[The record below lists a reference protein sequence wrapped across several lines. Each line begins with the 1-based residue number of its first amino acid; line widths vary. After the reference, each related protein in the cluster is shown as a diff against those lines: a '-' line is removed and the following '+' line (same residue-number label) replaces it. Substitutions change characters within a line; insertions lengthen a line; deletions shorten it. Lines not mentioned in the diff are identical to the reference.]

1 MAKIL
6 ASSDSDLGEI
16 KRLLDN
22 NVPSYRQ
29 AYSDR
34 TAWIMAC
41 VAELAYIRFNPL
53 WSNEELKG
61 YFLDKISNLLDE
73 NKKSSLVKLID
84 IVAYDPEIEK
94 QKLESELG
102 ILNMKLL
109 KPTFDS
115 EGTQAI
121 LVSFKDFIILGFRG
135 TEATSIKDIKADA
148 KAKTTSCE
156 TNGMIHSG
164 FKEAFEHVRL
174 DIEQKLKEEECKDKP
189 LFISGHSLGGAL
201 ATIAA
206 KKLSHTGGLAA
217 CYTFGSP
224 RVGDEEWIEDIK
236 TPIYRL
242 VNAADCVT
250 MLPPSSETITV
261 VGWLAQF
268 LPWVGKS
275 LRSLLLSNFGGYLHC
290 GNMRYLTNCPS
301 GQYEN
306 VKLLYSVSI
315 FYRIKGLIIK
325 KMPWKHF
332 LADHSISVYRNKLK
346 VIAIN
351 RNPNVD
357 KANV

>member
-102 ILNMKLL
+102 ILNMELL

-115 EGTQAI
+115 EGTQAS
-121 LVSFKDFIILGFRG
+121 LVSFRDFIILGLRG
-135 TEATSIKDIKADA
+135 TEATSSD
-148 KAKTTSCE
+148 
-156 TNGMIHSG
+156 
-164 FKEAFEHVRL
+164 
-174 DIEQKLKEEECKDKP
+174 
-189 LFISGHSLGGAL
+189 
-201 ATIAA
+201 
-206 KKLSHTGGLAA
+206 
-217 CYTFGSP
+217 
-224 RVGDEEWIEDIK
+224 
-236 TPIYRL
+236 
-242 VNAADCVT
+242 
-250 MLPPSSETITV
+250 
-261 VGWLAQF
+261 
-268 LPWVGKS
+268 
-275 LRSLLLSNFGGYLHC
+275 
-290 GNMRYLTNCPS
+290 
-301 GQYEN
+301 
-306 VKLLYSVSI
+306 
-315 FYRIKGLIIK
+315 
-325 KMPWKHF
+325 
-332 LADHSISVYRNKLK
+332 
-346 VIAIN
+346 
-351 RNPNVD
+351 
-357 KANV
+357 